1 MVIIG
6 QIVFDSNKN
15 CFVTLGMIQRIQ
27 SIWLLLA
34 SAAAFSVLRFPFYYT
49 PTPFELEINGSAQ
62 YTTLISLAFSACLS
76 FITIFLYGNRML
88 QLKVVLVNFL
98 LSILIGY
105 FIYKIVIANPGGGF
119 TLPSIA
125 LFIIPIFQMVA
136 MIRIYKDEKLVK
148 STDRLR

>member
-1 MVIIG
+1 
-6 QIVFDSNKN
+6 
-15 CFVTLGMIQRIQ
+15 MIQRIQ

-49 PTPFELEINGSAQ
+49 PTPFALEINGSSQ
-62 YTTLISLAFSACLS
+62 YSTLISLAFSACLS
-76 FITIFLYGNRML
+76 VITIFLYGNRML

-105 FIYKIVIANPGGGF
+105 FIYTIVIANPGGGF
-119 TLPSIA
+119 TLTSIA
-125 LFIIPIFQMVA
+125 LFIIPIFQVLA
-136 MIRIYKDEKLVK
+136 MIKIYQDDKLVK

>member
-1 MVIIG
+1 
-6 QIVFDSNKN
+6 
-15 CFVTLGMIQRIQ
+15 MIQRIQ

-88 QLKVVLVNFL
+88 QLKVVIINFL
-98 LSILIGY
+98 LSALIGF
-105 FIYKIVIANPGGGF
+105 FIYKVVIANPGGGF

-125 LFIIPIFQMVA
+125 LFIIPIFQILAMVK
-136 MIRIYKDEKLVK
+136 IYQDEKLVK

>member
-1 MVIIG
+1 
-6 QIVFDSNKN
+6 
-15 CFVTLGMIQRIQ
+15 MIQRIQ

-49 PTPFELEINGSAQ
+49 PTPMALEINGSAQ
-62 YTTLISLAFSACLS
+62 YNTLISLAFSACLS

-105 FIYKIVIANPGGGF
+105 FIYTTVVANPGGGF
-119 TLPSIA
+119 TLPSLA
-125 LFIIPIFQMVA
+125 LFVIPLFQIMAVVQ
-136 MIRIYKDEKLVK
+136 IYKDNQKVK
-148 STDRLR
+148 SADRLR